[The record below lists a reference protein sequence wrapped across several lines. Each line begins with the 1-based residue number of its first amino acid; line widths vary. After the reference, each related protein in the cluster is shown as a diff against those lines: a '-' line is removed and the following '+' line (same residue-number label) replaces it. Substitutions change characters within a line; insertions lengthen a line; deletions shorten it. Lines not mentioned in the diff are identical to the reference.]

1 MGDFSTSVEAVN
13 GGNSRR
19 TRRRRPVYRDK
30 KEVAVAAK
38 ESLKIGNTKVFG
50 DIVLFV
56 Q

>member
-19 TRRRRPVYRDK
+19 T

-38 ESLKIGNTKVFG
+38 ESLKIGNRKVFG
-50 DIVLFV
+50 GIVLFV

>member
-1 MGDFSTSVEAVN
+1 VAIVAGPGGDGPFIDRA
-13 GGNSRR
+13 
-19 TRRRRPVYRDK
+19 K

-38 ESLKIGNTKVFG
+38 ESLKIGNRKVFD